1 MQYALRIVMLLLVI
15 MMSAAPGTA
24 RAEGIPAKDGLV
36 QDTAQMLSKKSIASI
51 EKAAKGKLYT
61 FYLLTVDSLNG
72 KAPATYANDVYDQW
86 ELGADDILLLI
97 SKQERRVEMNFNN
110 PSLQAAIDAKVG
122 IRGDAAGSLT
132 SWLDTHFIPQAKEGD
147 FAAASV
153 SVMKATHALKP
164 QTSAGSKPAAKP
176 GAKADGAAQAGGNS
190 AKAALVQDKARM
202 ITKEALPSVKK
213 AAQGKLYTFR
223 LVTVDSFKGA
233 APEEYANKLYQELGL
248 GSDDILLLLSK
259 KERRVE
265 MNFNNPAL
273 QDQIDAET
281 GIRGDVPGS
290 LKAWLDAHFIPK
302 AKEGDFAAAS
312 IALMKATHALKPLTP
327 AAGTKEP
334 DAAKQDGPMQEPPPT
349 RRGNTSALPLA
360 IDWQLVL
367 LCAGGL
373 LVLAVAGERGELW
386 IRLRLLLRRQPAM
399 MVRVNQAL
407 EKNKTYL
414 DLSQGETQHA
424 ARTADRELADI
435 LIWLSA
441 RQQELETIPK
451 RQWLMP
457 ALRKQV
463 AGAAAELKERT
474 ADAERLVAVI
484 DHIEALDRTLKQ
496 TIADA
501 EERLL
506 AADRDI
512 AAEIQAR
519 GWPLDE
525 LQRRY
530 HAVKAELAESKQL
543 EIFDPLGAEHRV
555 VHANE
560 ELRRLEN
567 DVASIA
573 ELAEIYRR
581 TPQQMAESR
590 ERVRSIAQEFR
601 LKLLRIDPY
610 GNIEESG
617 QVNEQMHERL
627 RHGDIPAAIQ
637 RVELMRQLLADAV
650 NMTQRQADLQVKNVS
665 DIAQIKSRLE
675 GYRRRDQDLSEVTM
689 RVQATYRTKHWEQL
703 WHLYRDK
710 YQYLS
715 DIAPA
720 LGQAEYWS
728 GIDVQEYD
736 TAREALDRMLMQLAE
751 LDRAIERYERQIRDL
766 DSAHQEA
773 LRKQAAG
780 ETAFATAQRILAR
793 QHLAQLWGLQEHRLE
808 RLQSGLRNLVA
819 DPPYDVDLMNE
830 LSGEFAD
837 EANEYL
843 GVIERAAVQKRNA
856 ERELD
861 RAASQ
866 YRRAYSRARR
876 KINVSPFDSRF
887 TSIHRE
893 ASDLMRRGAY
903 DEATRTISAL
913 SGIIG
918 AMESAYNDVLQEERR
933 EEEARRAEARRR
945 EEARRAEARSRE
957 EAKREEERRR
967 EEAKRAQQRRSSN
980 SSGGSSWG
988 SGSSSSGGSSW
999 NKNKNSSGGSN
1010 W

>member
-1 MQYALRIVMLLLVI
+1 MQYALRIIMLFLVI
-15 MMSAAPGTA
+15 VISAAPGTA
-24 RAEGIPAKDGLV
+24 RAEGVPAKEGLV

-72 KAPATYANDVYDQW
+72 TAPADYANDVYKQW
-86 ELGADDILLLI
+86 GLGADDILLLI

-110 PSLQAAIDAKVG
+110 PSLQAAINAKVG
-122 IRGDAAGSLT
+122 IRGDAGGSLT
-132 SWLDTHFIPQAKEGD
+132 SWLDTHFIPKAKEGD

-164 QTSAGSKPAAKP
+164 QTAAGSKPAGSDQTEGSSAKP
-176 GAKADGAAQAGGNS
+176 
-190 AKAALVQDKARM
+190 ALVQDKARM
-202 ITKEALPSVKK
+202 ISKEALPAVKK

-223 LVTVDSFKGA
+223 LVTVDSFQGA
-233 APEEYANKLYQELGL
+233 APEAYANKLYRELGL
-248 GSDDILLLLSK
+248 GADDILLLLSK

-273 QDQIDAET
+273 QDKIDAET

-312 IALMKATHALKPLTP
+312 IALMKATHALKPLAP
-327 AAGTKEP
+327 AAAEAEP
-334 DAAKQDGPMQEPPPT
+334 DAAQQDAAQQE
-349 RRGNTSALPLA
+349 SAMPLS

-373 LVLAVAGERGELW
+373 LVLAAAGERGELW
-386 IRLRLLLRRQPAM
+386 IRLRLIRRRQPAL

-414 DLSQGETQHA
+414 DLSQGETQQA

-435 LIWLSA
+435 LIWLNA
-441 RQQELETIPK
+441 RQQELEAIPK

-457 ALRKQV
+457 SLRKQV
-463 AGAAAELKERT
+463 AAAAAELKER
-474 ADAERLVAVI
+474 APEAERHVAAI
-484 DHIEALDRTLKQ
+484 GHIEELDRTLKQ

-501 EERLL
+501 EERLQ
-506 AADRDI
+506 AADRGI
-512 AAEIQAR
+512 AAEMQAR

-525 LQRRY
+525 LRRRY
-530 HAVKAELAESKQL
+530 HAVQAELAESKQL

-567 DVASIA
+567 DIASIA

-581 TPQQMAESR
+581 TPQQMAERR
-590 ERVRSIAQEFR
+590 ERVQTIAQEFR
-601 LKLLRIDPY
+601 LKLVRIDPY
-610 GNIEESG
+610 GNIEQTG
-617 QVNEQMHERL
+617 QVNEQMQELL

-650 NMTQRQADLQVKNVS
+650 NMTQRQADLQVKNAK
-665 DIAQIKSRLE
+665 DIAQLKSRLD
-675 GYRRRDQDLSEVTM
+675 GYLRKEQELSEVTV
-689 RVQATYRTKHWEQL
+689 RVQAAYRTKHWEQQ

-710 YQYLS
+710 YQCLA
-715 DIAPA
+715 DIGPA
-720 LGQAEYWS
+720 LGQVEYWS
-728 GIDVQEYD
+728 GIDVQEYGL
-736 TAREALDRMLMQLAE
+736 AREELDRMLLRLAE
-751 LDRAIERYERQIRDL
+751 LDHAIERYERQIREL
-766 DSAHQEA
+766 DSAHKEA

-780 ETAFATAQRILAR
+780 EAAFAKAQRILSR
-793 QHLAQLWGLQEHRLE
+793 QHLAQLWGEQEQRLE
-808 RLQSGLRNLVA
+808 RLQSGLRNLAA

-830 LSGEFAD
+830 ISGEFVD
-837 EANEYL
+837 EANQYL

-866 YRRAYSRARR
+866 YRRACSRARS

-887 TSIHRE
+887 ASIHSE
-893 ASDLMRRGAY
+893 ASDLMRRGSYA
-903 DEATRTISAL
+903 EVARTATAMT
-913 SGIIG
+913 GIIA
-918 AMESAYNDVLQEERR
+918 AMESAYNDVLREERR
-933 EEEARRAEARRR
+933 AEEARRAQ
-945 EEARRAEARSRE
+945 
-957 EAKREEERRR
+957 ERGT
-967 EEAKRAQQRRSSN
+967 SN

-999 NKNKNSSGGSN
+999 SKNNNSSGGSN

>member
-1 MQYALRIVMLLLVI
+1 MQYALRIIMLLLVI

-24 RAEGIPAKDGLV
+24 RAEGIPAKDGRV
-36 QDTAQMLSKKSIASI
+36 QDTAQMLSKNSIASI

-72 KAPATYANDVYDQW
+72 TAPADYANDVYDQW
-86 ELGADDILLLI
+86 ELGTDDILLLI
-97 SKQERRVEMNFNN
+97 SKRERRIEMNFNN

-132 SWLDTHFIPQAKEGD
+132 SWLDTHFIPKAKEGD

-164 QTSAGSKPAAKP
+164 QTTAGSKPDAKP
-176 GAKADGAAQAGGNS
+176 GGDTQAGGNA
-190 AKAALVQDKARM
+190 AKPALVQDKARM
-202 ITKEALPSVKK
+202 ISKEALPAVKK
-213 AAQGKLYTFR
+213 AAHGKLYTFR

-248 GSDDILLLLSK
+248 GADDILLLLSK

-273 QDQIDAET
+273 QDKIDAET
-281 GIRGDVPGS
+281 GIHGDVPGS
-290 LKAWLDAHFIPK
+290 LKAWLDTHFIPK

-312 IALMKATHALKPLTP
+312 IALMKATHALKPLAP
-327 AAGTKEP
+327 AAAKTEP
-334 DAAKQDGPMQEPPPT
+334 YVAKQDGPQQEPDPA
-349 RRGNTSALPLA
+349 RRGKTSAMPLA

-367 LCAGGL
+367 LSAGGL

-386 IRLRLLLRRQPAM
+386 FRLRRLRRRQPAL

-435 LIWLSA
+435 LIWLNN
-441 RQQELETIPK
+441 RQQELEAIPK

-463 AGAAAELKERT
+463 AAAAAELKERT
-474 ADAERLVAVI
+474 ADAERHVAAI
-484 DHIEALDRTLKQ
+484 GHIEELDRTLKQ

-501 EERLL
+501 EERLQ

-512 AAEIQAR
+512 AADIQAR
-519 GWPLDE
+519 NWPLDE
-525 LQRRY
+525 LQRRH

-590 ERVRSIAQEFR
+590 ERVQTIAQEFR
-601 LKLLRIDPY
+601 LKLVRIDPY
-610 GNIEESG
+610 GNIEQTG
-617 QVNEQMHERL
+617 QVNEQMQELL

-650 NMTQRQADLQVKNVS
+650 NMTQRQADLQVKNAK
-665 DIAQIKSRLE
+665 DIAQIKSRLD
-675 GYRRRDQDLSEVTM
+675 GYRRRDQELSEVTV
-689 RVQATYRTKHWEQL
+689 RVQSTYRTKHWEQL
-703 WHLYRDK
+703 WHLYREK

-736 TAREALDRMLMQLAE
+736 LAREELDRMLLQLAD
-751 LDRAIERYERQIRDL
+751 LDHAIERYERQVREL

-780 ETAFATAQRILAR
+780 ESAFAKAQRILAR
-793 QHLAQLWGLQEHRLE
+793 QHLAQLWGEQEHRLE

-830 LSGEFAD
+830 LSGEFVD
-837 EANEYL
+837 EANQYL

-856 ERELD
+856 EREID

-866 YRRAYSRARR
+866 YRRAYSRARS

-887 TSIHRE
+887 ASIHRE

-903 DEATRTISAL
+903 DEAARTAAAMT
-913 SGIIG
+913 GIIA
-918 AMESAYNDVLQEERR
+918 AMESAYNDVVREERR
-933 EEEARRAEARRR
+933 AEEARRAEARRR
-945 EEARRAEARSRE
+945 EEARRAE
-957 EAKREEERRR
+957 ERRK
-967 EEAKRAQQRRSSN
+967 EEAKRAQERRTPN

-999 NKNKNSSGGSN
+999 SKNNNSSGGSN

>member
-1 MQYALRIVMLLLVI
+1 MLFLVI
-15 MMSAAPGTA
+15 VISAAPGTA
-24 RAEGIPAKDGLV
+24 RAEGVPAKEGLV

-72 KAPATYANDVYDQW
+72 TSPADYANDVYDQW

-110 PSLQAAIDAKVG
+110 P
-122 IRGDAAGSLT
+122 
-132 SWLDTHFIPQAKEGD
+132 
-147 FAAASV
+147 
-153 SVMKATHALKP
+153 
-164 QTSAGSKPAAKP
+164 
-176 GAKADGAAQAGGNS
+176 
-190 AKAALVQDKARM
+190 
-202 ITKEALPSVKK
+202 
-213 AAQGKLYTFR
+213 
-223 LVTVDSFKGA
+223 
-233 APEEYANKLYQELGL
+233 
-248 GSDDILLLLSK
+248 
-259 KERRVE
+259 
-265 MNFNNPAL
+265 AL
-273 QDQIDAET
+273 QDKIDAET

-312 IALMKATHALKPLTP
+312 IALMKATHALKPLAP
-327 AAGTKEP
+327 VAAETDPDEAQQ
-334 DAAKQDGPMQEPPPT
+334 DAAQQDAAQQEPPP
-349 RRGNTSALPLA
+349 AMPLS

-373 LVLAVAGERGELW
+373 LILAVAGERGELW
-386 IRLRLLLRRQPAM
+386 IRLRLIRRRQPAL

-414 DLSQGETQHA
+414 DLSQGETQQA

-435 LIWLSA
+435 LIWLNA
-441 RQQELETIPK
+441 RQQELRAIPK

-457 ALRKQV
+457 SLRKQV
-463 AGAAAELKERT
+463 AAAAAELKERT
-474 ADAERLVAVI
+474 ADAERHVAAI
-484 DHIEALDRTLKQ
+484 GHIEQLDRTLKQ

-501 EERLL
+501 EERLQT
-506 AADRDI
+506 ADRDI

-525 LQRRY
+525 LRRRH

-555 VHANE
+555 EHANE

-567 DVASIA
+567 DIASIA

-590 ERVRSIAQEFR
+590 ERVQTIAQEFR
-601 LKLLRIDPY
+601 LKLVRIDPY
-610 GNIEESG
+610 GNIEQTG
-617 QVNEQMHERL
+617 QVNEQMQELL

-650 NMTQRQADLQVKNVS
+650 NMTQRQADLQVKNAK
-665 DIAQIKSRLE
+665 DIAQLKSRLD
-675 GYRRRDQDLSEVTM
+675 GYLRRDQELSEVTV
-689 RVQATYRTKHWEQL
+689 RVQAAYRTKHWEQL
-703 WHLYRDK
+703 WHLYREK
-710 YQYLS
+710 YQCLS
-715 DIAPA
+715 DVGPA

-736 TAREALDRMLMQLAE
+736 MAREELDRMLLRLAE
-751 LDRAIERYERQIRDL
+751 LDHAIERYERQVREL
-766 DSAHQEA
+766 DSAHKEALRKQA

-780 ETAFATAQRILAR
+780 EAAFAKAQRILSR
-793 QHLAQLWGLQEHRLE
+793 QHLAQLWGEREHRLE

-819 DPPYDVDLMNE
+819 DPPYDVGLMNE
-830 LSGEFAD
+830 VSGEFVD
-837 EANEYL
+837 EANAYL

-866 YRRAYSRARR
+866 YRRAYSRARS

-887 TSIHRE
+887 ASIHRE

-903 DEATRTISAL
+903 DEAARTAAAMT
-913 SGIIG
+913 GIIA
-918 AMESAYNDVLQEERR
+918 AMESAYNDVLRDERR
-933 EEEARRAEARRR
+933 AEEARRAQ
-945 EEARRAEARSRE
+945 
-957 EAKREEERRR
+957 ERRT
-967 EEAKRAQQRRSSN
+967 SN
-980 SSGGSSWG
+980 SSGGSGWG

-999 NKNKNSSGGSN
+999 SKNNNSSGGSN

>member
-1 MQYALRIVMLLLVI
+1 MQYALRILMLLLVI

-24 RAEGIPAKDGLV
+24 RAEGIPAKDGRV
-36 QDTAQMLSKKSIASI
+36 QDTAQMLSKNSIASI

-72 KAPATYANDVYDQW
+72 TAPADYANDVYDQW
-86 ELGADDILLLI
+86 ELGTDDILLLI
-97 SKQERRVEMNFNN
+97 SKQERRIEMNFNN

-132 SWLDTHFIPQAKEGD
+132 SWLDTHFIPKAKEGD

-164 QTSAGSKPAAKP
+164 QTTASSKPNAKP
-176 GAKADGAAQAGGNS
+176 GAKPGGATQSGGNA
-190 AKAALVQDKARM
+190 AKPALVQDKARM
-202 ITKEALPSVKK
+202 ISKEALPAVKK

-248 GSDDILLLLSK
+248 GADDILLLLSK

-273 QDQIDAET
+273 QDNIDAET
-281 GIRGDVPGS
+281 GIHGDVPGS
-290 LKAWLDAHFIPK
+290 LKAWLDTHFIPK

-312 IALMKATHALKPLTP
+312 IALMKATHALKPPTP
-327 AAGTKEP
+327 AAAKTEP
-334 DAAKQDGPMQEPPPT
+334 DAAKQDGPQQEPAPV
-349 RRGNTSALPLA
+349 RRGNTSAMPFA

-367 LCAGGL
+367 LSAGGL

-386 IRLRLLLRRQPAM
+386 FRLRMLRRRQPAL

-435 LIWLSA
+435 LIWLNN

-463 AGAAAELKERT
+463 AAAAAELKERT
-474 ADAERLVAVI
+474 ADAERHVAAI
-484 DHIEALDRTLKQ
+484 DHIEELDRTLKQ

-501 EERLL
+501 EERLQ
-506 AADRDI
+506 AANRDI
-512 AAEIQAR
+512 AADIQAR
-519 GWPLDE
+519 SWPLDE
-525 LQRRY
+525 LQRRH

-590 ERVRSIAQEFR
+590 ERVQTIAQEFR
-601 LKLLRIDPY
+601 LKLVRIDPY
-610 GNIEESG
+610 VNIEQTG
-617 QVNEQMHERL
+617 QVNEQMQELL

-650 NMTQRQADLQVKNVS
+650 NMTQRQADLQVKNAK
-665 DIAQIKSRLE
+665 DIAQIKSRLD
-675 GYRRRDQDLSEVTM
+675 GYRRRDQELSEVTV
-689 RVQATYRTKHWEQL
+689 RVQSTYRTKHWEQL
-703 WHLYRDK
+703 WHLYREK

-736 TAREALDRMLMQLAE
+736 LAREELDRMLRQLAD
-751 LDRAIERYERQIRDL
+751 LDHAIERYERQVREL

-780 ETAFATAQRILAR
+780 ESAFAKAQRILAR
-793 QHLAQLWGLQEHRLE
+793 QHLAQLWGEQEHRLE

-830 LSGEFAD
+830 VSGEFVD
-837 EANEYL
+837 EANQYL

-856 ERELD
+856 EREID

-866 YRRAYSRARR
+866 YRRAYSRARS

-887 TSIHRE
+887 ASIHRE

-903 DEATRTISAL
+903 DEAARTAAAMT
-913 SGIIG
+913 GIIA
-918 AMESAYNDVLQEERR
+918 AMESAYNDVLREERR
-933 EEEARRAEARRR
+933 AEEARRAEARRR
-945 EEARRAEARSRE
+945 EEARRAEERRRE
-957 EAKREEERRR
+957 DAKRAEERRR
-967 EEAKRAQQRRSSN
+967 EEARRAQERRSSN

-999 NKNKNSSGGSN
+999 NKNNNSSGGSN